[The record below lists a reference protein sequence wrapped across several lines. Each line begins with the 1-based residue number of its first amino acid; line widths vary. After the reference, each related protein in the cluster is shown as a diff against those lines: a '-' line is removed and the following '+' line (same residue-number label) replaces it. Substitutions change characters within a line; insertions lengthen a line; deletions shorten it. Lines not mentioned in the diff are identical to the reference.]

1 MVGFAH
7 TRFLVHHTFLSDGVI
22 CEIDHRVGI
31 LSRPFP
37 LQRQIEICRVRRFPT
52 YRTRSVVRAAKG
64 CSCSAYILQIV
75 IARALARGKL
85 DLLPEKSRY
94 VGHACLTYHRMTLDI
109 ISSRVRIVKQL
120 TRASAVPYRSH

>member
-22 CEIDHRVGI
+22 CEIDHRVEI

-64 CSCSAYILQIV
+64 CSCSAYKRLI
-75 IARALARGKL
+75 K
-85 DLLPEKSRY
+85 EKFRY
-94 VGHACLTYHRMTLDI
+94 V
-109 ISSRVRIVKQL
+109 
-120 TRASAVPYRSH
+120 ASAVPYNTLSNVVD

>member
-37 LQRQIEICRVRRFPT
+37 LQPQIEICRVRRFPT
-52 YRTRSVVRAAKG
+52 YRTHSERLQLLRIYTSNCHCEGFSPWQSRPITGKVPVR
-64 CSCSAYILQIV
+64 
-75 IARALARGKL
+75 R
-85 DLLPEKSRY
+85 
-94 VGHACLTYHRMTLDI
+94 T
-109 ISSRVRIVKQL
+109 RVSDAPQYD
-120 TRASAVPYRSH
+120 A